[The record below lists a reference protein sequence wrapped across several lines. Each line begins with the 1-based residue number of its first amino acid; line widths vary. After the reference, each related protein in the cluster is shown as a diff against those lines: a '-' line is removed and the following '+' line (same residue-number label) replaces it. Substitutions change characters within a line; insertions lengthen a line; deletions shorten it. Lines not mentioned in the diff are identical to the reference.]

1 MGYIIDISH
10 HQDPA
15 KIDYRKLCSQ
25 LDMAII
31 RVQYGSR
38 VIDKHYKTHIA
49 EIKKHNVPFGVYAWV
64 RGISEND
71 MRVEAQDFYNRA
83 KDLNPLFYVLDVEEK
98 SMNNMRAGINAYV
111 EKLRELTNKKIG
123 VYIGH
128 HVYKEFNIDTSKFDF
143 VWIPRYGLN
152 DGKIHNQKPDFPCDL
167 WQYTDR
173 GRLDGYSGYLD
184 LNTLTGTKPLEFFTG
199 KEAKKVIG
207 DKNNTLDTIKI
218 KLHGKDLEIQ
228 GVFKNKT
235 NYIPVRFLENLGYEV
250 GWKDNTVIIDY
261 KKKKD

>member
-1 MGYIIDISH
+1 MGHIIDISH
-10 HQDPA
+10 HQDPK
-15 KIDYRKLCSQ
+15 KINYTKLCSQ

-49 EIKKHNVPFGVYAWV
+49 EMKKHNVPFGVYAWV

-71 MRVEAQDFYNRA
+71 MRIEAQDFYNRA

-98 SMNNMRAGINAYV
+98 SMINMRAGINAYV

-143 VWIPRYGLN
+143 VWIPRYGPN
-152 DGKIHNQKPDFPCDL
+152 NGKPHNTKPAFPCDL

-173 GRLDGYSGYLD
+173 GKLDGYSGYLD
-184 LNTLTGTKPLEFFTG
+184 LNMLTGTKPLEFFTG
-199 KEAKKVIG
+199 KEVVKVDKKDEIKKDKPSSWAKEAMEWAKKEGICDG
-207 DKNNTLDTIKI
+207 TRP
-218 KLHGKDLEIQ
+218 KDAATREEVVTML
-228 GVFKNKT
+228 
-235 NYIPVRFLENLGYEV
+235 YRFSKEV
-250 GWKDNTVIIDY
+250 K
-261 KKKKD
+261 

>member
-1 MGYIIDISH
+1 MGHIIDISH
-10 HQDPA
+10 HQDPK
-15 KIDYRKLCSQ
+15 KINYTKLCSQ

-49 EIKKHNVPFGVYAWV
+49 EMKKHNVPFGVYAWV

-143 VWIPRYGLN
+143 VWIPRYGPN
-152 DGKIHNQKPDFPCDL
+152 NGKPHNTRPAYPCDL
-167 WQYTDR
+167 WQYTSV
-173 GRLDGYSGYLD
+173 GRVDGYDGNLD
-184 LNTLTGTKPLEFFTG
+184 LNVLTGTKPLEFFTG
-199 KEAKKVIG
+199 EKKI
-207 DKNNTLDTIKI
+207 DELDTIKI
-218 KLHGKDLEIQ
+218 SLHGRLIETKGIYKD
-228 GVFKNKT
+228 KT
-235 NYIPVRFLENLGYEV
+235 NYIPVRFLEKLGYRIS
-250 GWKDNTVIIDY
+250 WDDKSKTVIIEY
-261 KKKKD
+261 KEG